1 MSDPS
6 VDELRR
12 QADAHLKNATE
23 LAGRPCAKEEL
34 LYMWDNQVA
43 ALDNFLANTEGLV
56 DDGLKEIRD
65 SIRDVKKQLTDAV
78 IAFEAK
84 AAGEEV
90 PDDPDPEEMVAGY
103 LEIAG
108 DMTSLVA
115 EALEEKVQDVK
126 DLVKWEN
133 PLEVINSYLA
143 DSEPYES
150 ASRDLRRMRS
160 IVRAAK
166 ADLEGRIKDVFED
179 WRRSDMSSRD

>member
-1 MSDPS
+1 
-6 VDELRR
+6 
-12 QADAHLKNATE
+12 
-23 LAGRPCAKEEL
+23 
-34 LYMWDNQVA
+34 MWDNQVA
-43 ALDNFLANTEGLV
+43 ALDNFLANTEGFV
-56 DDGLKEIRD
+56 EEGLDAVRTQIRD
-65 SIRDVKKQLTDAV
+65 IKKQLTDAV

-90 PDDPDPEEMVAGY
+90 PDDPEPEELVAGY
-103 LEIAG
+103 MEMAG
-108 DMTSLVA
+108 EMTSLVA

-143 DSEPYES
+143 DSEPYET
-150 ASRDLRRMRS
+150 ASKDLRKMRA